1 MKDDYEATN
10 GDVRAAL
17 TGAFAEREIVEVAP
31 AGPSWNDLNETVSVN
46 FADGESVFLKIAA
59 DGDGSRVRRERA
71 VIDYV
76 GTHCGVRV
84 PDIVA
89 SDASNDPPYL
99 ATAPMRERSLA
110 SQWPELRRPER
121 TTALRQI
128 GAALADVHS
137 REFDRHAHIVGS
149 DSDGLV
155 LDAGS
160 WTTILAER
168 IDAMREIA
176 SSDRFE
182 RYFDEVIDAVEANRE
197 RLDLAPPTLVHG
209 DPAMPNIFR
218 GETTLGFVDWEIAHV
233 GDPARELHRARDQLL
248 ESDDLEADEQ
258 FVTALYDGYR
268 QRAGS
273 LPTGI
278 DDRSPIYEAVRYLG
292 TVGFFDKVAEF
303 SDEPTRDVATRVE
316 AEMNERLDAVR

>member
-1 MKDDYEATN
+1 MKDDYEAI
-10 GDVRAAL
+10 GEDVRRAL
-17 TGAFAEREIVEVAP
+17 TSAFAERDIEEVAS

-46 FADGESVFLKIAA
+46 FADGESIFLKIAA
-59 DGDGSRVRRERA
+59 DGDESRVRRERA

-76 GTHCGVRV
+76 GTHCDVSV
-84 PDIVA
+84 PEIVA
-89 SDASNDPPYL
+89 SDTRSDPPFL

-110 SQWPELRRPER
+110 SQWPELCRTER

-128 GAALADVHS
+128 GTVLADVHS
-137 REFDRHAHIVGS
+137 REFDRHGHIEGG
-149 DSDGLV
+149 DSDRLV
-155 LDAGS
+155 LDTGS
-160 WTTILAER
+160 WTAVLVER
-168 IDAMREIA
+168 IDRMREIA

-197 RLDLAPPTLVHG
+197 RLDLAPATLVHG

-248 ESDDLEADEQ
+248 EADEQ

-278 DDRSPIYEAVRYLG
+278 DDRSPIYDAVRHLG

-303 SDEPTRDVATRVE
+303 SDEPTQDVAMRVE